1 MANNHLE
8 IESLETLIRA
18 VQVYQDVLS
27 TNRKI
32 LENAANVCD
41 MAMGSD
47 DIVKKHIDRLYKAL
61 EKLEKTSKIAEEV
74 TEALLEDKCKAIDVY
89 ED

>member
-1 MANNHLE
+1 MADNYLE
-8 IESLETLIRA
+8 IESLEILIKA
-18 VQVYQDVLS
+18 VQNYQDELL

-41 MAMGSD
+41 IAMGSD
-47 DIVKKHIDRLYKAL
+47 DNVKKHIGRLNEAL
-61 EKLEKTSKIAEEV
+61 EELEKTSQIAEDV
-74 TEALLEDKCKAIDVY
+74 ANALLEDKRKAIEIY